1 MKIGKAVGIFTN
13 IESGDY
19 TVEEKGEAIMQV
31 CKMPTHN
38 GIGKDY
44 MLKVIWWLLTLAF
57 DLPEDE
63 CEHDFTYN
71 EQIGEFACVKCGHL
85 LTKEEKRYAL
95 EYAMTLMRADEGG
108 GIDGGGL

>member
-13 IESGDY
+13 IESSDY
-19 TVEEKGEAIMQV
+19 TIEEKGEAIMQV

-63 CEHDFTYN
+63 CEHEFTYN
-71 EQIGEFACVKCGHL
+71 EQNSESVCVKCGYV
-85 LTKEEKRYAL
+85 LTKEDKRAAL
-95 EYAMTLMRADEGG
+95 EYAMSLMRAEE
-108 GIDGGGL
+108 DGNNG